1 MGNVE
6 GSIYIYWLAKSHIRK
21 WFYKCLWTRVAI
33 TLHITL
39 PKPSAIS
46 RQNLEVRASHCA
58 ALSHQ
63 NDNNIAWGQPH
74 WSAIFAVVATSLQ
87 AHYSMHVYSDRA
99 AHVVAVA
106 PAAHRSHYNPRRELY
121 VFRLLLLVAR
131 LKALSLHAQS
141 SKARCACTLSSW
153 SNKYM

>member
-1 MGNVE
+1 MLKGVFVFIGLQQATSVNDFTNTCGHV
-6 GSIYIYWLAKSHIRK
+6 L
-21 WFYKCLWTRVAI
+21 L

-74 WSAIFAVVATSLQ
+74 WSAIFAVVATSLR

-106 PAAHRSHYNPRRELY
+106 PAAHAPISSQSKESCTCFGCSCSWHDSRHFACS
-121 VFRLLLLVAR
+121 VF
-131 LKALSLHAQS
+131 KGALRMYSQLMV
-141 SKARCACTLSSW
+141 K
-153 SNKYM
+153 

>member
-1 MGNVE
+1 MLKGVFVFIGLQQATSVNDFTNTCGHV
-6 GSIYIYWLAKSHIRK
+6 L
-21 WFYKCLWTRVAI
+21 L

-74 WSAIFAVVATSLQ
+74 WSAIFAVVATSLR

-106 PAAHRSHYNPRRELY
+106 PAAHRSHYKPRRELY

-131 LKALSLHAQS
+131 LKALCMLSLQRRAAHV
-141 SKARCACTLSSW
+141 LSTHGQISTC
-153 SNKYM
+153 SH